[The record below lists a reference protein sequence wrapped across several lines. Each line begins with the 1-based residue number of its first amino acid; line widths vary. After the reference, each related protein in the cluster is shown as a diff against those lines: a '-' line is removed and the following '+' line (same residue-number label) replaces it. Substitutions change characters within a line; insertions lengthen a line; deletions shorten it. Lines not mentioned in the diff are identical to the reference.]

1 MADDPQA
8 NDPQANVQP
17 KAEAAAQ
24 ADDQTNDRTNDKS
37 NVVLIGMPG
46 TGKSTVGVVL
56 AKRLSLGFV
65 DTDLLI
71 QAREGRPL
79 QATADDVGYQELR
92 RIEERVVL
100 DLVVERHVI
109 ATGGSVVY
117 EPRGMEH
124 LRQHGVVVHLDT
136 PLAELRRRVGDF
148 SGRGVA
154 MRPDQSFDDLYA
166 EREPLYEQHAEI
178 TIDCGGLTLE
188 TVCDQVVEALGQ
200 SPTANP

>member
-1 MADDPQA
+1 MADDTPVD
-8 NDPQANVQP
+8 N
-17 KAEAAAQ
+17 
-24 ADDQTNDRTNDKS
+24 RT

-79 QATADDVGYQELR
+79 QATVDEVGYQELR

-100 DLVVERHVI
+100 DLAVEHHVI

-136 PLAELRRRVGDF
+136 PLEELRRRVGDF
-148 SGRGVA
+148 SARGVA
-154 MRPDQSFDDLYA
+154 MRPDQSIDEFYA
-166 EREPLYEQHAEI
+166 ARAPLYEQHAAV
-178 TIDCGGLTLE
+178 TID
-188 TVCDQVVEALGQ
+188 
-200 SPTANP
+200 